1 MATPRKRAKP
11 KGQQVPMSVTNVI
24 KISVV
29 IWTAVLLTAYYGRVL
44 PQMDATFIAGLLTQ
58 TLGSLGLEVMKKG
71 KDEDE
76 IYASTPK
83 KTPTI
88 PTPKNGLQTGS
99 STTD

>member
-1 MATPRKRAKP
+1 MAAPRKRAKP

-71 KDEDE
+71 KDEE
-76 IYASTPK
+76 EAPAPK
-83 KTPTI
+83 KAPTI
-88 PTPKNGLQTGS
+88 PNNSDPQYGP
-99 STTD
+99 

>member
-11 KGQQVPMSVTNVI
+11 KGQQVPMSVTNII

-71 KDEDE
+71 KDEE
-76 IYASTPK
+76 NKTPPQQA
-83 KTPTI
+83 PTI
-88 PTPKNGLQTGS
+88 PNPNGTQTSSS
-99 STTD
+99 STN